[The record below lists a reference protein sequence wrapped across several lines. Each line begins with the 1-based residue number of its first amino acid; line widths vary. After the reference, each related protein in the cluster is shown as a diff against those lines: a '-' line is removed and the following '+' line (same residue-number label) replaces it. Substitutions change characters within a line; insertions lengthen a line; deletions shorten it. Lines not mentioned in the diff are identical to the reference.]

1 MLFRVTQTHS
11 PESSPK
17 DEVGSK
23 ILCNASARGVK
34 LRALYGAF
42 AEQTIYYV
50 VEAHEIAVLQQ
61 LLIPGFK
68 RCKCRITPVSEE
80 AAH

>member
-1 MLFRVTQTHS
+1 MLFHVTQTYS
-11 PESSPK
+11 PESCPK
-17 DEVGSK
+17 DEIGSK
-23 ILCNASARGVK
+23 ILYDASAPGVK
-34 LRALYGAF
+34 LLALYGAF
-42 AEQTIYYV
+42 AKHTIYYV